1 MTEYFFHI
9 GLPKSATSYLQK
21 NFFPVLNLTYLGK
34 HYDSKIDKRDNNKDF
49 EKLFRALFYKQ
60 PFQVTEE
67 EYNKIKN
74 LIGHNKK
81 ILYSNE
87 VMVGSYTINF
97 NNGYQIAHHI
107 KNGFPNSKII
117 YVIRKQDD
125 FIESLYRQAI
135 RNGYSH
141 SIKKF
146 LNYKKGSFRINNY
159 ENDGQIDLFSLDY
172 YKQLTFYTN
181 IFGKENLLVL
191 PYELLKINRTLFL
204 KKLTSFM
211 SVEYIEPLS
220 SEKTNSQDG
229 YILLLIMRFINS
241 FISKKIQNRLN
252 DVLFFNKIGKLL
264 NYIPYKRKFI
274 SYELQ
279 KKIQEFYNESNK
291 KASEKFH
298 LELENF
304 GYIK

>member
-191 PYELLKINRTLFL
+191 PYELLKINRTDR
-204 KKLTSFM
+204 K
-211 SVEYIEPLS
+211 SV
-220 SEKTNSQDG
+220 
-229 YILLLIMRFINS
+229 
-241 FISKKIQNRLN
+241 
-252 DVLFFNKIGKLL
+252 V
-264 NYIPYKRKFI
+264 
-274 SYELQ
+274 
-279 KKIQEFYNESNK
+279 
-291 KASEKFH
+291 
-298 LELENF
+298 
-304 GYIK
+304 